1 MRKFILCLLLFFC
14 KAVQAAPGS
23 QTIHVHFA
31 GNTVFNAG
39 LQDSIPLTEVLKQV
53 TAHYQ
58 VNFMY
63 EERNLSTKK
72 VVFSAGKFAGQTLE
86 QLLTAILQ
94 PLHLSWSEIDAK
106 NYSVYPSEG
115 RLQQAQR
122 DSGVIPPVSKQD
134 TAGFL
139 RPGWNL
145 AVQPK
150 DSVRETLNEVKI
162 ISRKAVVET
171 KSDRIIYNVANSA
184 MAVGNSIQLLKS
196 APFVKISSDNTI
208 SLQGKNTMIL
218 IDNKPVSDASLQNI
232 LQTLPAANIAQIEL
246 ITHPSAKYDGTYG
259 AVINII
265 TKKSQIEGLTGNLAA
280 DGSRG
285 KYSAGNINGGL
296 TYKHRGL
303 TLYGT
308 SGLNVSDEL
317 YQVQSERVLGTD
329 DVPDVLSNDWRRL
342 SRSVMFSFQAGAD
355 LEIGKNQTLGAIV
368 SGGIYHFDG
377 PWTTK
382 NTIRKQG
389 GAIDSVLYT
398 DGTFDMPAST
408 FNYNLN
414 YKFSA
419 DSGKNEL
426 TVLSTFTPW
435 KRNIFQ
441 YFPSVLLNNAGDTL
455 NVPATYET
463 RNITKIN
470 LYIAQADYS
479 HTFDQQWKLES
490 GAKFQYTAS
499 ANSNEY
505 ESYGDGQFVNVPE
518 YSNDNRLKE
527 SISGVYA
534 ILSKDWKSDKL
545 QMGLRVEQTRSSF
558 VGNFDQNYFNAFP
571 NLFYQHNLSQT
582 DNIFLSFKRTI
593 NRAPYYE
600 LVPYAVF
607 LNRYTVEQGNPL
619 LKPSYDN
626 IYTLGTAIRKM
637 NVSVIYTSTRGMI
650 ALFPVRQDQESKLT
664 YFSRRNLDRASDY
677 SVFLV
682 FPLRFNSWWETQNSG
697 QALGYNSAR
706 GKVYEEDYSINAFHS
721 DFKSANIFQ
730 LSKIM
735 KLEVDLYYWT
745 KYVQDLSRYSGYK
758 NVDAAVLIDVFK
770 GKGQLRLAGNQIV
783 FKRNDFSILK
793 DFRTFSSAERIN
805 TDSRRVSVGFTYKFG
820 KTTIKSPEKKL
831 GNEEAMKRL

>member
-1 MRKFILCLLLFFC
+1 MRKLILCLLLLSW
-14 KAVQAAPGS
+14 KAALAAPGNP
-23 QTIHVHFA
+23 TTLTA
-31 GNTVFNAG
+31 GHNLLNAAS
-39 LQDSIPLTEVLKQV
+39 QDSIPLTEALQQV

-58 VNFMY
+58 VSFMY
-63 EERNLSTKK
+63 EERNISTKK
-72 VVFSAGKFAGQTLE
+72 VVFSVAKFTGQTLE
-86 QLLTAILQ
+86 QWLTGLLQ
-94 PLHLSWSEIDAK
+94 PLHLSWSKIDAK
-106 NYSVYPSEG
+106 NYSIYPADD
-115 RLQQAQR
+115 RTRQAQQ
-122 DSGVIPPVSKQD
+122 DIGASPSGLKQD
-134 TAGFL
+134 TAGLL
-139 RPGWNL
+139 RPGRNL

-150 DSVRETLNEVKI
+150 DSVRETLSEVKI
-162 ISRKAVVET
+162 ISRKAVIET

-265 TKKSQIEGLTGNLAA
+265 TKKSKIEGLTGNLAA
-280 DGSRG
+280 DASRG
-285 KYSAGNINGGL
+285 KYNKGNVSGGL
-296 TYKHRGL
+296 TYRHKGL

-308 SGLNVSDEL
+308 SGLYVSQDL
-317 YQVQSERVLGTD
+317 FKVQSERVLGTD

-342 SRSVMFSFQAGAD
+342 SHDQMFSFQAGAD
-355 LEIGKNQTLGAIV
+355 LEIGKNQTLGAV
-368 SGGIYHFDG
+368 LTGGIYHFDG
-377 PWTTK
+377 PWTTT

-414 YKFSA
+414 YKLAA

-426 TVLSTFTPW
+426 TVLATYTPW
-435 KRNIFQ
+435 KRNMFQ

-455 NVPATYET
+455 NVPATYQT

-479 HTFDQQWKLES
+479 HTFGREWKLES

-505 ESYGDGQFVNVPE
+505 ESYRDGRFVNVPE

-527 SISGVYA
+527 SIAGVYA

-545 QMGLRVEQTRSSF
+545 QMGLRVEQTKASF

-626 IYTLGTAIRKM
+626 IYTIGTSIHKI

-650 ALFPVRQDQESKLT
+650 ALFPVRQDQETKLT
-664 YFSRRNLDRASDY
+664 YFSRRNLERADDY
-677 SVFLV
+677 SMFLV

-706 GKVYEEDYSINAFHS
+706 GRVYEEDYSISAFHS

-730 LSKIM
+730 LSKKI

-770 GKGQLRLAGNQIV
+770 GKGQLRFAGNEII

-831 GNEEAMKRL
+831 GNEDAMKRL